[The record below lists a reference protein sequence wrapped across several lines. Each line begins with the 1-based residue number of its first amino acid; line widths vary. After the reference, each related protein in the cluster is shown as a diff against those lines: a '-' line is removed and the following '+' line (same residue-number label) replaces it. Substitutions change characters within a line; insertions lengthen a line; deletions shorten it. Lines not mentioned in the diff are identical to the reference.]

1 MNDREY
7 WKCSGDGGSSIQL
20 QAKRGMETPGVRGMD
35 YLKFVIGY
43 LGDQY
48 PGVVS
53 GSDVYIFRDD
63 RRVWVHAS

>member
-20 QAKRGMETPGVRGMD
+20 QAKRGMETPGIRDLD

-53 GSDVYIFRDD
+53 GSDVYVFCPDFRV
-63 RRVWVHAS
+63 RIHAS